1 MQGLEIIVVGAQN
14 DRCTA
19 LTSHMVHVAR
29 RLVALLLVS
38 VREYLPEVVREVAR
52 QRTNTETLAT
62 GMDPVAPIKVGIGFQ
77 LVGGDNIGDLGQK
90 GLPCRGIG
98 CAELA
103 ATDKTTRRDVA
114 VTTNLDHRGLAAFRR
129 AMTPSRSQG

>member
-1 MQGLEIIVVGAQN
+1 MQRLEIIVVGAQY
-14 DRCTA
+14 DRCTP

-62 GMDPVAPIKVGIGFQ
+62 GMDPVAPI
-77 LVGGDNIGDLGQK
+77 
-90 GLPCRGIG
+90 
-98 CAELA
+98 
-103 ATDKTTRRDVA
+103 
-114 VTTNLDHRGLAAFRR
+114 
-129 AMTPSRSQG
+129 